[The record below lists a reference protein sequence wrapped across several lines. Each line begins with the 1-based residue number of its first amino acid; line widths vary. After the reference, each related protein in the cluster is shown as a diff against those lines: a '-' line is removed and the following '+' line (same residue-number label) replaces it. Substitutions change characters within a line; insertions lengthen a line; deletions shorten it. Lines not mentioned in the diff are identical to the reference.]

1 MVQVSYPGVYIEEI
15 PSGVRT
21 IVGVATSI
29 TAFIGRTWKG
39 PDDEPATITSHADYE
54 RNFGGLWRD
63 SSISYAVQHS
73 YQNGGRQAIIVR
85 VATRTGAN
93 AATAATIDLG
103 GGTILEAASK
113 GTWGRN
119 LVVEVDHSTKDTTYT
134 NLFNIKITDDL
145 TRKEDSEKRGGSGMT
160 ETFRNVSVDPN
171 SSRFVKTVL
180 EYESGLVR
188 TTSIGA
194 SQPPETTSQADNTSG
209 HDGLE
214 LTGTDI
220 EGSEADKK
228 GIYALE
234 KADIF

>member
-1 MVQVSYPGVYIEEI
+1 
-15 PSGVRT
+15 
-21 IVGVATSI
+21 
-29 TAFIGRTWKG
+29 
-39 PDDEPATITSHADYE
+39 
-54 RNFGGLWRD
+54 
-63 SSISYAVQHS
+63 
-73 YQNGGRQAIIVR
+73 
-85 VATRTGAN
+85 
-93 AATAATIDLG
+93 
-103 GGTILEAASK
+103 
-113 GTWGRN
+113 
-119 LVVEVDHSTKDTTYT
+119 
-134 NLFNIKITDDL
+134 
-145 TRKEDSEKRGGSGMT
+145 
-160 ETFRNVSVDPN
+160 
-171 SSRFVKTVL
+171 VKTVL